1 MSSPVSTFF
10 GLQTTLRGLLA
21 QQRAVDVTSHNV
33 ANANTEGY
41 SRQEAVLEPTAAL
54 DIRTGALVGGGGGQL
69 GSGVDV
75 ASFRRIRDQFLDL
88 QYRAQN
94 MGLGEWQ
101 TTAGTLGQVESGL
114 NEPGDTGINAQLGK
128 FWSAWG
134 DLANT
139 PESLATREA
148 LVSQAG
154 ELTSQIADLDAQIS
168 AVSTQA
174 TQEYAS
180 ITGPMGTV
188 QKDATEIDQLN
199 KAIKQTVDG
208 GGSPNDMMD
217 RRDQLLDELSQ
228 LAQVSVTNNADGTV
242 DVQFGDAT
250 TPLVDSTGVHWP
262 QTLTAP
268 GGKLGALL
276 QLTNPATGTLAGY
289 RTSLNAFA
297 RQLADSV
304 NALHNPSGTGVNFFT
319 YTAGSEASTLT
330 VNATAATVVA
340 STTSNPGANDV
351 AVAIAGL
358 RGGAADSAYQALVT
372 QIGSAVSNAQTQSD
386 SAQALTGA
394 VDDRRQSTSGVSMDE
409 EMTNLVRF
417 QRAYQ
422 ASARAMSSVDE
433 MLDTLINRTGRVG
446 L

>member
-41 SRQEAVLEPTAAL
+41 SRQEAVLEPTAAF

-75 ASFRRIRDQFLDL
+75 TSFRRIRDQFLDL

-101 TTAGTLGQVESGL
+101 TTGGTLGQVESGL
-114 NEPGDTGINAQLGK
+114 TERGDTGINAQLGK

-134 DLANT
+134 DVANT
-139 PESLATREA
+139 PESLATRQA

-154 ELTSQIADLDAQIS
+154 VLTAQIADLDAQIS
-168 AVSTQA
+168 SVSTQG

-180 ITGPMGTV
+180 ITGAMGTI

-199 KAIKQTVDG
+199 KAIKRTVDG
-208 GGSPNDMMD
+208 GGSPNDMLD

-276 QLTNPATGTLAGY
+276 QLTNPATGTLQGY
-289 RTSLNAFA
+289 RTTLNAFA
-297 RQLADSV
+297 KQLADSV
-304 NALHNPSGTGVNFFT
+304 NALHNPGGTGTNFFT
-319 YTAGSEASTLT
+319 YTNGSEASTLA
-330 VNATAATVVA
+330 VNVTATTVVA
-340 STTSNPGANDV
+340 STTGNPGANDV
-351 AVAIAGL
+351 ALAITAL
-358 RGGAADSAYQALVT
+358 RGGAAGSGYQALVT
-372 QIGSAVSNAQTQSD
+372 QIGADVNDATRQATT
-386 SAQALTGA
+386 AQALTSA
-394 VDDRRQSTSGVSMDE
+394 VDDNRQSTSGVSMDE
-409 EMTNLVRF
+409 EMTNLVKF
-417 QRAYQ
+417 QRAYR

-433 MLDTLINRTGRVG
+433 MLDVLINRTGRVG